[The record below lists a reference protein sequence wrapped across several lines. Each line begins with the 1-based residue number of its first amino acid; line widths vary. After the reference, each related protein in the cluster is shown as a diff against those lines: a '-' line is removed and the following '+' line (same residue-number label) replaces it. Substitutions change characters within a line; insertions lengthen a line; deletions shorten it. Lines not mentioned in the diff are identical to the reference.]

1 MEDFSRLIKIFNPSI
16 LGYFFNFTE
25 SQYITLKNRYQ
36 VELTSNQKKVYH
48 HINNI
53 IEEYREIR
61 YKQGENNLLDV
72 EQLLL
77 FWFNGKSGVCLAN
90 KYNKICGGSDYF
102 HTLTNDILFDFIA
115 YQIGEIYPKILSK
128 NFIHS
133 YDSLLDSNRLIEI
146 VGNDEIFKLL
156 KKSDTN
162 EYILSASLFDKND
175 SRIDQIERSLEGVF
189 SSIFS
194 VSFENCMYKLE
205 ISQKALIK
213 EIKEG
218 INFLRGLALKKTLSC
233 STFVGVHGI
242 GFCNFS
248 EIVLDDEVIIRSIS
262 NKDLTWKLSS
272 KTSSVIANHPD
283 VKFYGVSVEGKHI
296 LKSKSKKEKRL
307 QPRYVD
313 MVGETLLNEAI
324 EKIEIFYL
332 AVLILKNKISCL
344 ETSFQSVGYYFK
356 TSHYGDGIST
366 GKAKMIP
373 IYENEIDEIKKM
385 YHLIM
390 LNLKN
395 KSIYNVVHNLK
406 LALLKGSDINDS
418 IMSAFYAW
426 ESMFSQTNETTKYV
440 CNAIAVYIN
449 RDEKRINDLYD
460 RYRSSRAHGE
470 LFKINKEENIYEIQ
484 NEVINIGIECFKKLI
499 EDKELVKLNAS
510 TRARK
515 LMKKFGLD

>member
-25 SQYITLKNRYQ
+25 NQYVTLKNGYQ
-36 VELTSNQKKVYH
+36 VELTLNQKEVYN
-48 HINNI
+48 HINKI
-53 IEEYREIR
+53 IEEHREIR

-77 FWFNGKSGVCLAN
+77 FWFNGESKVCLAN

-248 EIVLDDEVIIRSIS
+248 EIVLDDELIIRSIS

-272 KTSSVIANHPD
+272 KTSSIIANHPD

-332 AVLILKNKISCL
+332 AILILKNKISCL
-344 ETSFQSVGYYFK
+344 ETSFKSVGYYFK
-356 TSHYGDGIST
+356 TSYYGDAIHT

-373 IYENEIDEIKKM
+373 IYENEVNEIKKI
-385 YHLIM
+385 YHLIRC
-390 LNLKN
+390 NLKN
-395 KSIYNVVHNLK
+395 NSIYNTIYNLK
-406 LALLKGSDINDS
+406 SAMLKGNEVNES
-418 IMSAFYAW
+418 IMSGFYAW
-426 ESMFSQTNETTKYV
+426 ESMFTYKKNTTKYV
-440 CNAIAVYIN
+440 CNAISSYI
-449 RDEKRINDLYD
+449 DVDKERIEDLYD
-460 RYRSSRAHGE
+460 RYRSSRSHGE
-470 LFKINKEENIYEIQ
+470 LFKLNENENIYKIQ
-484 NEVINIGIECFKKLI
+484 KEVIDIGIKCLKKLI
-499 EDKELVKLNAS
+499 EDEKLVKLNAS
-510 TRARK
+510 SRAK
-515 LMKKFGLD
+515 SLMQV